1 MTNHDRHNSNINR
14 RDFLGRLTL
23 GASAIAGLTVAGCRR
38 HGDTTATV
46 AADGD
51 TTPGDM
57 TYRTSPTSGD
67 RVSLLGYGCM
77 RWPQKYNPADGTT
90 DIDQKAVNRLVD
102 HAITHGVN
110 YFDTAPPYLKGKS
123 EAATGEALSR
133 YPRDSYYL
141 ATKLSTHPDNPQLR
155 TLAGARAMFENSL
168 RQLRTDYID
177 YYLIH
182 CVGLGHPV
190 MEQTA
195 LLHPDDPDGYRIMQ
209 ERLIDNGV
217 LDYLLDLKKRGVIRN
232 LGWSYHGDVESFNYM
247 LRLHDEGRARWD
259 FVQIQSNYVDW
270 RHASGFNTNAEWLY
284 DQLQQRGIPVV
295 VMEPLLGGR
304 LSSLTDNL
312 VATLKQHEPEQSV
325 ASWAFRFAGHQP
337 GVLTVLSGMTYMDH
351 LEDNI
356 ATYSPL
362 KPLTD
367 DELDMLEQTAQIL
380 LRYPTVP
387 CTACQYCMPCPY
399 GLDIPGIFA
408 HYNKCVNEGNV
419 VASSQDPDYRRAR
432 RAFLIGYD
440 RAIPSFR
447 QADHCIDCGKCK
459 PHCPQTIDIPAQM
472 ARIDDIVEQL
482 KQDNL

>member
-1 MTNHDRHNSNINR
+1 MEKHNNDISR
-14 RDFLGRLTL
+14 RTFLTRLSA
-23 GASAIAGLTVAGCRR
+23 GAAAVAGITMAGC
-38 HGDTTATV
+38 HKKSDTTAPES
-46 AADGD
+46 ADKALTATGE
-51 TTPGDM
+51 M
-57 TYRTSPTSGD
+57 TYRTSPITGD
-67 RVSLLGYGCM
+67 KVSLLGYGCM
-77 RWPQKYNPADGTT
+77 RWPQKYDADT
-90 DIDQKAVNRLVD
+90 DEMIIDQDAVNKLVD
-102 HAITHGVN
+102 HAIEHGVN

-123 EAATGEALSR
+123 EQATGIALSR
-133 YPRDSYYL
+133 HPRQSYYL
-141 ATKLSTHPDNPQLR
+141 ATKLSTHPDNPELR
-155 TLAGARAMFENSL
+155 TLKGARSMFENSL
-168 RQLRTDYID
+168 RQLQTDYVD
-177 YYLIH
+177 YYLVH

-190 MEQTA
+190 MPQTEQ
-195 LLHPDDPDGYRIMQ
+195 LHPDDPPGWQIME

-217 LDYLLDLKKRGVIRN
+217 LDYLLDLRRQGKIRN

-247 LRLHDEGRARWD
+247 LKLHDEGVAKWD

-284 DQLQQRGIPVV
+284 DQLHSRGIPVV

-304 LSSLTDNL
+304 LSALNDNL
-312 VATLKQHEPEQSV
+312 VATLKQREPERSV
-325 ASWAFRFAGHQP
+325 ASWAFRFAGHQE
-337 GVLTVLSGMTYMDH
+337 GILTVLSGMTYMDH
-351 LEDNI
+351 LDDNI

-362 KPLTD
+362 KPLSD
-367 DELDMLEQTAQIL
+367 DELNMLEETAQIM

-432 RAFLIGYD
+432 RTFLIDYD

-447 QADHCIDCGKCK
+447 QADHCVGCGICLPK
-459 PHCPQTIDIPAQM
+459 CPQSIDIPGQM
-472 ARIDDIVEQL
+472 VRIDTIVEQL